1 MVHLSRRWCIRTTD
15 SETIDLRWRTL
26 PHKSAPFNDF
36 PVFCIGVH
44 LAEAPDKGTGY
55 NHKEDAMAWLVND
68 RAVEGRVLVV
78 DDEEQIRKVVGTVL
92 RKSGFDVV
100 EAEDGAKAIEAL
112 NTGENPM
119 MVDVIICD
127 IRMPHVNGTEAIKYF
142 RAQYPSVPIIVL
154 TAYPDFQ
161 FATSMIKDGVAD
173 YLVKPVDRDKLL
185 KAVKQAM
192 EKRELFTT

>member
-1 MVHLSRRWCIRTTD
+1 
-15 SETIDLRWRTL
+15 
-26 PHKSAPFNDF
+26 
-36 PVFCIGVH
+36 
-44 LAEAPDKGTGY
+44 
-55 NHKEDAMAWLVND
+55 MAWLVSD
-68 RAVEGRVLVV
+68 RAVEGRILVV

-100 EAEDGAKAIEAL
+100 EAEDGAKAIEVL
-112 NTGENPM
+112 NAGENPM

-161 FATSMIKDGVAD
+161 LATSMIKDGVAD

-185 KAVKQAM
+185 MAVKQAM
-192 EKRELFTT
+192 DKRELFAT